1 MAEMLEV
8 WAHFMRPTET
18 EAICNTCKTVVA
30 TKWGKTCNIV
40 KHLQIKKRRNLKQCG
55 LFDVSNV
62 TSSVQRRCTHRL
74 VLKINF
80 YLLTDSTLH
89 SIF

>member
-8 WAHFMRPTET
+8 WANFMRPTET

-40 KHLQIKKRRNLKQCG
+40 KHLQIKKKEKSKA
-55 LFDVSNV
+55 V
-62 TSSVQRRCTHRL
+62 RL
-74 VLKINF
+74 V
-80 YLLTDSTLH
+80 
-89 SIF
+89 